1 MNAQDYFKDK
11 TVYVTAANGPL
22 CMELCRRLL
31 PCAPKALALFD
42 KGPLERR
49 LGRINAL
56 ALNLRA
62 ADPSSKAADVAVSAF
77 RADFSLFEDI
87 SQTLHRAKEE
97 GFAPDVVFCLSDE
110 AEFESLDDCRRDNAD
125 FRRSVFESLVA
136 TSNFLE
142 ALGPF
147 LRPGAKVVVQG
158 GSGDVASSPSISA
171 FAANKFGAYGL
182 ANALRYEWKDKRVDV
197 QCFAPPLLS
206 YPPSA
211 VEEQRLDELEQSASE
226 ADDEFVEVREGA
238 SAGMTGNEAK
248 TLLGEMDAGRAVDF
262 LLERVSKDDFLIA
275 PKSDGKLLQISKN
288 LFPDTWSRS
297 KDLMRSAK
305 GGVWARFA
313 ALIGAAAPESGDK
326 PLRRNA
332 LEEKR
337 DKFDARYETS
347 YESGWAGLGD
357 EASARVEAPV
367 GHEKRAME
375 EAARREAK
383 EHARKS
389 GKSVDA
395 EAGRAAG
402 KTLWGAVE
410 TSDGAERSF
419 ASSFSHPSPS
429 SASSPSSS
437 SSSAV
442 SASSHEASVERAKNG
457 ESGRAKVDSSSGW
470 GFFLGLWG
478 RGRRRAENEPLPRL
492 AGKEKPENRGKTRF
506 LEETP
511 EFGGALTTRSA
522 HRAETGGARR
532 PGGGEALGDLKT
544 DGQFKDHSTIV
555 GGDGAQGARAESR
568 DRESPAGS
576 KETAAQDGTG
586 SASTPVMVGDEEGK
600 EGAGRTGRSEPDESG
615 EASVGARTAE
625 SVGAETVNESRSE
638 RRDRLSRQAASNPD
652 DPEMGSGP
660 AFDGTTPLLAEDARK
675 RDASAFVRSA
685 AENGPKRG
693 EGERDGRL
701 GARRGLENDD
711 GVDLGS
717 DPAADPRAD
726 HEEGWESDAERAP
739 LGSRGESPRKKKGP
753 GAEKKA
759 KLIER
764 GDIEILGIATD
775 GEFDPSAATGP
786 GAAFLRSVAQEK
798 DPSAFWGN
806 GEDALDVAV
815 VSDADVSSAPSGET
829 RRPAGFD
836 SYAGSGEGEWADA
849 PPVEG
854 AGRPEPEVE
863 GAAGLGSGHGG
874 ESGEPQDAACA
885 EKSLGE
891 ASARETNAERP
902 ATGGAQDG
910 AAADSFPGS
919 GPTSGKETADSQ
931 HGAAQVAAQIAA
943 QGAED
948 GSREEET
955 GDLLAFSPSKAG
967 SNGSAKADLSERAGN
982 ATTGGAL
989 DRRAATIAQWG
1000 GKKKDA
1006 ALRAAQARLKARQA
1020 GLCEE
1025 IEAEGK
1031 ADSGDRAGAKEAGAK
1046 EAGAKGA
1053 GEKTS
1058 RLAPQPGGAARAS
1071 LIASLAPSQAE
1082 GAERAQGEA
1091 SHPKRGAQDE
1101 PLGVRMVES
1110 AAPRPVSAESRRS
1123 AAFEASAAEGA
1134 RSNEDHQSSRRSEAF
1149 EASATP
1155 EADGGR
1161 AGQSDAGQANARG
1174 PEVLGVSED
1183 SGVSGDAQ
1191 AKRQENE
1198 RRDAQEKSAR
1208 KAQKD
1213 KRTHEEITSADA
1225 GSKAAD
1231 QPPSAANAS
1240 GAAETAPI
1248 REAREK
1254 PVAVLGLSGSG
1265 LSGASGASG
1274 AGDAAAG
1281 QEGLDGRDWAARRA
1295 EDRSGEPDEPARA
1308 QFALDAG
1315 AANGADHS
1323 GSQGRAQ
1330 ARAASASKESAG
1342 SGAPSRLG
1350 TDFSVGQDDWAG
1362 SDERS
1367 SAFVAPE
1374 SATFPDF
1381 GGPGALGGADGADA
1395 ALDPR
1400 PDVSADSETASPA
1413 AVAVAAPSS
1422 AQAAMGRGSG
1432 MSDDP
1437 LAAFVPGSGDV
1448 VKGKRASL
1456 RIGGDGVK
1464 VFFDPGKG
1472 KEILPAW
1479 TPTAPLGGGV
1489 ALGPDAPTPGGS
1501 IDLGFAGEKQ
1511 SANGARALGGGRS
1524 FAEALLERERRGQGK
1539 AAPEDSQNSAPTLIP
1554 QVGLSVLN
1562 RGWGLDGGDG
1572 LFERLPARPMRL
1584 DADDVSVPTWEG
1596 IPFADDQ
1603 GVTVYG
1609 SGRFSSPYGSVRAVR
1624 PPQADGRSD
1633 GDDSPKGQM
1642 GQSDDD

>member
-1 MNAQDYFKDK
+1 MPASFLFSEGRAGRSRRRGTEMNAQDYFKDK

-238 SAGMTGNEAK
+238 SSGMTGNEAK
-248 TLLGEMDAGRAVDF
+248 TLLGEMEAGKAVEF

-305 GGVWARFA
+305 GGVWARIA
-313 ALIGAAAPESGDK
+313 ALIGAAAPESGEK

-389 GKSVDA
+389 GKSVNA

-402 KTLWGAVE
+402 KSFWGAVE

-419 ASSFSHPSPS
+419 ASPS
-429 SASSPSSS
+429 SHSSHSSPASPSSS
-437 SSSAV
+437 EV
-442 SASSHEASVERAKNG
+442 SASSRAASGERSKKG
-457 ESGRAKVDSSSGW
+457 ETGGAKVDSSSGW

-478 RGRRRAENEPLPRL
+478 RGRRRAENESLPRL
-492 AGKEKPENRGKTRF
+492 AGKEKPEKRGKTRF

-522 HRAETGGARR
+522 NRAEAGGARR
-532 PGGGEALGDLKT
+532 PGGGEAMGDLKP
-544 DGQFKDHSTIV
+544 DGQFKDHSTKEDHSTNV

-568 DRESPAGS
+568 DREIPAGS
-576 KETAAQDGTG
+576 KATAAQDGAG
-586 SASTPVMVGDEEGK
+586 LASTPVMAGDEESK

-615 EASVGARTAE
+615 DESGGARAAE
-625 SVGAETVNESRSE
+625 SVGAETANEPRSE
-638 RRDRLSRQAASNPD
+638 RRDRLPQPEASNTD
-652 DPEMGSGP
+652 DPEMGSAP
-660 AFDGTTPLLAEDARK
+660 AFNEITPLWAEDARK
-675 RDASAFVRSA
+675 RDASGSDRSA
-685 AENGPKRG
+685 IENGPKRG

-701 GARRGLENDD
+701 GARRGLENDAA
-711 GVDLGS
+711 GFGHGS
-717 DPAADPRAD
+717 GRAADPRAD
-726 HEEGWESDAERAP
+726 HEEGLEADAERVP
-739 LGSRGESPRKKKGP
+739 LGSRGESRRKKKGA

-798 DPSAFWGN
+798 DPGAFWGN
-806 GEDALDVAV
+806 GEEALDVAV
-815 VSDADVSSAPSGET
+815 VSDADVSSAPCGET

-849 PPVEG
+849 QPVEG

-863 GAAGLGSGHGG
+863 GAAGLGSGHGA
-874 ESGEPQDAACA
+874 ESGEPQDAAWA
-885 EKSLGE
+885 KKSPGE
-891 ASARETNAERP
+891 ALARETNAERP
-902 ATGGAQDG
+902 ATSGAQES
-910 AAADSFPGS
+910 AADDSFSGS
-919 GPTSGKETADSQ
+919 GQTFGKETADSQ
-931 HGAAQVAAQIAA
+931 LGA
-943 QGAED
+943 GEGSAE
-948 GSREEET
+948 EAT
-955 GDLLAFSPSKAG
+955 GDPLAFSPSKAG
-967 SNGSAKADLSERAGN
+967 SNGSTQADLSERAGD
-982 ATTGGAL
+982 ATIGGAS
-989 DRRAATIAQWG
+989 DRRVATLAQWG

-1020 GLCEE
+1020 GLREE
-1025 IEAEGK
+1025 VETEGK
-1031 ADSGDRAGAKEAGAK
+1031 AASGDRAGAKGAGAK
-1046 EAGAKGA
+1046 
-1053 GEKTS
+1053 TPLLS
-1058 RLAPQPGGAARAS
+1058 PHLGGAERAS
-1071 LIASLAPSQAE
+1071 LGASLAPSHAE
-1082 GAERAQGEA
+1082 GSERAQGDA
-1091 SHPKRGAQDE
+1091 SHPKSGAQDE
-1101 PLGVRMVES
+1101 PLGARMMES
-1110 AAPRPVSAESRRS
+1110 EAPRPVSAAPRRS
-1123 AAFEASAAEGA
+1123 AAFEASAAP
-1134 RSNEDHQSSRRSEAF
+1134 D
-1149 EASATP
+1149 
-1155 EADGGR
+1155 ADGGW
-1161 AGQSDAGQANARG
+1161 AGRSDRGQANAGG
-1174 PEVLGVSED
+1174 PGVLGGAED
-1183 SGVSGDAQ
+1183 SGVLGDAQ

-1198 RRDAQEKSAR
+1198 SRDAPEKSAR

-1213 KRTHEEITSADA
+1213 KRTQEEKTPAAA
-1225 GSKAAD
+1225 GAKAAD
-1231 QPPSAANAS
+1231 KPPPSAANAS

-1248 REAREK
+1248 REARET
-1254 PVAVLGLSGSG
+1254 PVGVLELSGSR
-1265 LSGASGASG
+1265 LSVASG
-1274 AGDAAAG
+1274 AGDEVDAR
-1281 QEGLDGRDWAARRA
+1281 QDGLNGGDWAARLA

-1308 QFALDAG
+1308 QSALDAL
-1315 AANGADHS
+1315 AANGAAHS

-1330 ARAASASKESAG
+1330 ARAASASKERAG
-1342 SGAPSRLG
+1342 LGVPSRLG
-1350 TDFSVGQDDWAG
+1350 TDFSAGRDDWAG
-1362 SDERS
+1362 SEEKP

-1374 SATFPDF
+1374 SASFPDL
-1381 GGPGALGGADGADA
+1381 GGPGALGDANGANESDGAGVAPDS
-1395 ALDPR
+1395 R
-1400 PDVSADSETASPA
+1400 PDVSIDSETVSPA

-1422 AQAAMGRGSG
+1422 AQAGMGRGSG
-1432 MSDDP
+1432 MPDDP

-1448 VKGKRASL
+1448 AKGKRVLL

-1472 KEILPAW
+1472 KEIFPAW

-1489 ALGPDAPTPGGS
+1489 ALGPDAPTPSGS
-1501 IDLGFAGEKQ
+1501 IDLGFEGGKQ
-1511 SANGARALGGGRS
+1511 SANGARAWGGERS

-1539 AAPEDSQNSAPTLIP
+1539 AAPEDPQNSAPTLIP
-1554 QVGLSVLN
+1554 QVGLPALN

-1572 LFERLPARPMRL
+1572 LFEPLPARPMRL
-1584 DADDVSVPTWEG
+1584 DADEVSVPTWEG
-1596 IPFADDQ
+1596 IPSADDQ

-1609 SGRFSSPYGSVRAVR
+1609 SGRFSSPYGSAQTVR
-1624 PPQADGRSD
+1624 PSQSD
-1633 GDDSPKGQM
+1633 GHSDGGDGPKGQM
-1642 GQSDDD
+1642 GPSDDD

>member
-226 ADDEFVEVREGA
+226 ADDEFVEVRDGA
-238 SAGMTGNEAK
+238 SSGMTGNEAK
-248 TLLGEMDAGRAVDF
+248 TLLGEMDAGRAVEF
-262 LLERVSKDDFLIA
+262 LLERVFKDDFLIA

-305 GGVWARFA
+305 GGVWARIA
-313 ALIGAAAPESGDK
+313 ALIGAAAPESGEK

-395 EAGRAAG
+395 EEGRAAG
-402 KTLWGAVE
+402 KSFWGAVE
-410 TSDGAERSF
+410 TSDGAERSP
-419 ASSFSHPSPS
+419 SSPFSH
-429 SASSPSSS
+429 SSPSSPA
-437 SSSAV
+437 SSAV
-442 SASSHEASVERAKNG
+442 SASSRAASGERSKNG
-457 ESGRAKVDSSSGW
+457 ETGRAKVDSSLGW

-478 RGRRRAENEPLPRL
+478 RGRRRAENESLPR
-492 AGKEKPENRGKTRF
+492 AEGKEKPEKRGKTRF

-522 HRAETGGARR
+522 NRAEARGARR
-532 PGGGEALGDLKT
+532 PGGGEAMGDLKP
-544 DGQFKDHSTIV
+544 DGQFKDHSTKEDHSAKA
-555 GGDGAQGARAESR
+555 GGDGAQGARSESR
-568 DRESPAGS
+568 DREIPAGS
-576 KETAAQDGTG
+576 KAPAAQDGAEL
-586 SASTPVMVGDEEGK
+586 ASTPVMDGDEEGK
-600 EGAGRTGRSEPDESG
+600 AGSGRTGRSGPDESG
-615 EASVGARTAE
+615 DASGGARAAE
-625 SVGAETVNESRSE
+625 SVGAETANDPRSE

-652 DPEMGSGP
+652 DPEMGSAP
-660 AFDGTTPLLAEDARK
+660 AFDGTTPLWAEDARK
-675 RDASAFVRSA
+675 RDASGFGRSA
-685 AENGPKRG
+685 GGNGAKRG

-711 GVDLGS
+711 AGVGLGS
-717 DPAADPRAD
+717 GRAADPGAD
-726 HEEGWESDAERAP
+726 HEEGLESDAERAP
-739 LGSRGESPRKKKGP
+739 LGSRGESRRKKKGA

-798 DPSAFWGN
+798 DPGAFWGN
-806 GEDALDVAV
+806 GEEALDVAV
-815 VSDADVSSAPSGET
+815 VSDADVSSAPCGET

-849 PPVEG
+849 PPVQG
-854 AGRPEPEVE
+854 AGGSEPEVE

-874 ESGEPQDAACA
+874 ESGEPQDAAWA
-885 EKSLGE
+885 EKSLGA

-902 ATGGAQDG
+902 ATSAAQES
-910 AAADSFPGS
+910 AADDSFSGS
-919 GPTSGKETADSQ
+919 GPTSGKETADSHSGAA
-931 HGAAQVAAQIAA
+931 HGAEE
-943 QGAED
+943 GSAEEVTED
-948 GSREEET
+948 P
-955 GDLLAFSPSKAG
+955 LAFSPSKAG
-967 SNGSAKADLSERAGN
+967 SNGSAQADLSERAG
-982 ATTGGAL
+982 
-989 DRRAATIAQWG
+989 DATIAGASDRRVATLEQWV

-1020 GLCEE
+1020 GLREE
-1025 IEAEGK
+1025 AQTEGK
-1031 ADSGDRAGAKEAGAK
+1031 AALGDHAE
-1046 EAGAKGA
+1046 AKGA
-1053 GEKTS
+1053 GAKTP
-1058 RLAPQPGGAARAS
+1058 RLAPHPGSASRAS
-1071 LIASLAPSQAE
+1071 LSAFLAPSHAE
-1082 GAERAQGEA
+1082 GSERAQGEG
-1091 SHPKRGAQDE
+1091 SHPKSGAQDE
-1101 PLGVRMVES
+1101 PLGARMVES
-1110 AAPRPVSAESRRS
+1110 EAPRAVSAASRRS
-1123 AAFEASAAEGA
+1123 AAFEAPAAPDA
-1134 RSNEDHQSSRRSEAF
+1134 V
-1149 EASATP
+1149 
-1155 EADGGR
+1155 GGLT
-1161 AGQSDAGQANARG
+1161 GGSDRGQANAG
-1174 PEVLGVSED
+1174 GSGGLGVSED

-1191 AKRQENE
+1191 AERQENE
-1198 RRDAQEKSAR
+1198 RRDAPEKSAR

-1213 KRTHEEITSADA
+1213 KRAQEEKTPAAAS
-1225 GSKAAD
+1225 SKAAD
-1231 QPPSAANAS
+1231 KPPPSAANAS

-1248 REAREK
+1248 REARET
-1254 PVAVLGLSGSG
+1254 PVGVLGLSGSG
-1265 LSGASGASG
+1265 LSGASGA
-1274 AGDAAAG
+1274 GDAAAAR
-1281 QEGLDGRDWAARRA
+1281 QDGLNGRDWAARWA
-1295 EDRSGEPDEPARA
+1295 EDRSGESDEPAQA
-1308 QFALDAG
+1308 QSALDAL
-1315 AANGADHS
+1315 AANGAAHF
-1323 GSQGRAQ
+1323 GSQGRSQ
-1330 ARAASASKESAG
+1330 ARAASASKERAG
-1342 SGAPSRLG
+1342 SGALSRLG
-1350 TDFSVGQDDWAG
+1350 TDFSAGRDDWAG
-1362 SDERS
+1362 SEEKP
-1367 SAFVAPE
+1367 SAFAAPE
-1374 SATFPDF
+1374 SASFPDF
-1381 GGPGALGGADGADA
+1381 GGPVALGDANGANESDGADA
-1395 ALDPR
+1395 APDSR
-1400 PDVSADSETASPA
+1400 PDVSIDSETASPA

-1422 AQAAMGRGSG
+1422 AQAEMGRGSG
-1432 MSDDP
+1432 MPDDP

-1448 VKGKRASL
+1448 AKGKRALL

-1489 ALGPDAPTPGGS
+1489 ALGPNAPTSSGS
-1501 IDLGFAGEKQ
+1501 INLGFEGGKQ
-1511 SANGARALGGGRS
+1511 SANGARALGGERS

-1539 AAPEDSQNSAPTLIP
+1539 AAPKDPQHSGPTLIP
-1554 QVGLSVLN
+1554 QVGLPALN
-1562 RGWGLDGGDG
+1562 RGWGLEGGDG
-1572 LFERLPARPMRL
+1572 LFEPLPARPMRL
-1584 DADDVSVPTWEG
+1584 DADEVSVPTWEG
-1596 IPFADDQ
+1596 IPSADDQ

-1609 SGRFSSPYGSVRAVR
+1609 SGRFSSPYGSAQTVR
-1624 PPQADGRSD
+1624 PPQADGLSGGGD
-1633 GDDSPKGQM
+1633 GPKGRM
-1642 GQSDDD
+1642 GLQDDD

>member
-238 SAGMTGNEAK
+238 SSGMTGNEAK
-248 TLLGEMDAGRAVDF
+248 TLLGEMEAGKAVEF

-305 GGVWARFA
+305 GGVWARIA
-313 ALIGAAAPESGDK
+313 ALIGAAAPESGEK

-337 DKFDARYETS
+337 DKFDVRYETS

-389 GKSVDA
+389 GKSVGA
-395 EAGRAAG
+395 EGGRAAG
-402 KTLWGAVE
+402 KSFWGAVE
-410 TSDGAERSF
+410 TSDGAERSP
-419 ASSFSHPSPS
+419 FSH
-429 SASSPSSS
+429 SSPSSPAS
-437 SSSAV
+437 PASSAV
-442 SASSHEASVERAKNG
+442 SASSRAASGERSKNG
-457 ESGRAKVDSSSGW
+457 ETGRAKVDSSSGW

-492 AGKEKPENRGKTRF
+492 AGKEKSEKLGKTRF

-522 HRAETGGARR
+522 NRAEAGGARR
-532 PGGGEALGDLKT
+532 PGGGEAKGDLKP
-544 DGQFKDHSTIV
+544 DGQLKDHSTKEDHSRKV

-568 DRESPAGS
+568 DREIPAGS
-576 KETAAQDGTG
+576 KATAAQDGAG
-586 SASTPVMVGDEEGK
+586 LASTPVMAGDEEGK
-600 EGAGRTGRSEPDESG
+600 EGAGRTGRSDPDESG
-615 EASVGARTAE
+615 DASGGARAAE
-625 SVGAETVNESRSE
+625 SVGAETANEPRSE
-638 RRDRLSRQAASNPD
+638 RRDRLPQPEASNPD
-652 DPEMGSGP
+652 DPEMGSAP
-660 AFDGTTPLLAEDARK
+660 AFNETTPLWAEDARK
-675 RDASAFVRSA
+675 RDASGFDRSA
-685 AENGPKRG
+685 IENGPKRG

-711 GVDLGS
+711 GAGHGS
-717 DPAADPRAD
+717 GRAADPGAD
-726 HEEGWESDAERAP
+726 HEEGLESGAERASV
-739 LGSRGESPRKKKGP
+739 GSRGESRRQKKGA

-775 GEFDPSAATGP
+775 CEFDPSAATGP

-798 DPSAFWGN
+798 DPGAFWDN
-806 GEDALDVAV
+806 GEEALDVAV
-815 VSDADVSSAPSGET
+815 VSDADVSSAPCGET

-849 PPVEG
+849 QPVQG

-885 EKSLGE
+885 EKSPGE
-891 ASARETNAERP
+891 ASARETNAARP
-902 ATGGAQDG
+902 ATSGAQESADD
-910 AAADSFPGS
+910 DSFPGS
-919 GPTSGKETADSQ
+919 RPTSGKETADSQ
-931 HGAAQVAAQIAA
+931 HGAAQGSA
-943 QGAED
+943 QGAGE
-948 GSREEET
+948 GSAEEAT
-955 GDLLAFSPSKAG
+955 GDPLAFSPSKAG
-967 SNGSAKADLSERAGN
+967 SNGSAKADLSERAGD
-982 ATTGGAL
+982 ATIGGAS
-989 DRRAATIAQWG
+989 DRRVATPAQWG

-1020 GLCEE
+1020 GLREE
-1025 IEAEGK
+1025 VKAEGK
-1031 ADSGDRAGAKEAGAK
+1031 AASGDRAGAKGAGAK
-1046 EAGAKGA
+1046 
-1053 GEKTS
+1053 TP
-1058 RLAPQPGGAARAS
+1058 RLSPQPDGAARAS
-1071 LIASLAPSQAE
+1071 LGASLAPSQAE

-1101 PLGVRMVES
+1101 PLGARMMESEAPRAVS
-1110 AAPRPVSAESRRS
+1110 AAPRRL
-1123 AAFEASAAEGA
+1123 AAFE
-1134 RSNEDHQSSRRSEAF
+1134 
-1149 EASATP
+1149 TP
-1155 EADGGR
+1155 APPDADGGR
-1161 AGQSDAGQANARG
+1161 AGRSDAGQANAGG
-1174 PEVLGVSED
+1174 PVGLGGSEDPGVLGDARSE
-1183 SGVSGDAQ
+1183 
-1191 AKRQENE
+1191 RRENE
-1198 RRDAQEKSAR
+1198 RRDAPEKSAR

-1213 KRTHEEITSADA
+1213 KRTQEEKKPAAAS
-1225 GSKAAD
+1225 SKAAD
-1231 QPPSAANAS
+1231 KPPPSAANAS

-1248 REAREK
+1248 REARET
-1254 PVAVLGLSGSG
+1254 PVGVLGLSGSG

-1274 AGDAAAG
+1274 AGDAAAARHD
-1281 QEGLDGRDWAARRA
+1281 GLNGPEWAARLA
-1295 EDRSGEPDEPARA
+1295 EDRSGESDDPARA
-1308 QFALDAG
+1308 QSALDAL
-1315 AANGADHS
+1315 AANGAAHS

-1342 SGAPSRLG
+1342 SGVPSRLG
-1350 TDFSVGQDDWAG
+1350 TDFSVGRDDWAG
-1362 SDERS
+1362 SEARP

-1374 SATFPDF
+1374 SASFPDF
-1381 GGPGALGGADGADA
+1381 GGPGALGGASGADGADA
-1395 ALDPR
+1395 APDSK
-1400 PDVSADSETASPA
+1400 PDVSADSETVSPA
-1413 AVAVAAPSS
+1413 AVAVAAPGS

-1448 VKGKRASL
+1448 AKGKRALL

-1489 ALGPDAPTPGGS
+1489 ALGPDAPTPSGS
-1501 IDLGFAGEKQ
+1501 INLGFEGGKQ

-1539 AAPEDSQNSAPTLIP
+1539 AAPEDSQNSASTLIP
-1554 QVGLSVLN
+1554 QVGLSALN

-1572 LFERLPARPMRL
+1572 LFEPLPARPMRL
-1584 DADDVSVPTWEG
+1584 DADEVSVPTWEG
-1596 IPFADDQ
+1596 IPSADDQ

-1609 SGRFSSPYGSVRAVR
+1609 SGRFSSPYGSARTVRQ
-1624 PPQADGRSD
+1624 PQADGHSD
-1633 GDDSPKGQM
+1633 GGDGPKGQM
-1642 GQSDDD
+1642 GLSDDD

>member
-429 SASSPSSS
+429 SASTPSSS

-442 SASSHEASVERAKNG
+442 SASSRAASVERAKNG

-506 LEETP
+506 LEENP

-522 HRAETGGARR
+522 NRAEAGGARR
-532 PGGGEALGDLKT
+532 SGGGEAPGDLKP
-544 DGQFKDHSTIV
+544 DGQFKDHSTKEDHSTIV

-568 DRESPAGS
+568 DREIPAGS
-576 KETAAQDGTG
+576 KARAAQDGAG
-586 SASTPVMVGDEEGK
+586 LASTPVMVGDEEGK
-600 EGAGRTGRSEPDESG
+600 VGAGRTGRSEPDESG
-615 EASVGARTAE
+615 EASGGARAAE
-625 SVGAETVNESRSE
+625 SVGAETANDPRSE

-675 RDASAFVRSA
+675 RDASAFGRSA
-685 AENGPKRG
+685 IENGAQRG

-701 GARRGLENDD
+701 GSRRGLENDD

-717 DPAADPRAD
+717 GRAADPRAD
-726 HEEGWESDAERAP
+726 HEEGLESDAERAP

-798 DPSAFWGN
+798 DPGAFWDN

-836 SYAGSGEGEWADA
+836 SYAGSGEGEWVDA

-863 GAAGLGSGHGG
+863 GAAGLGSCHGG

-891 ASARETNAERP
+891 ASAQETNAERP
-902 ATGGAQDG
+902 ATGGAQKR
-910 AAADSFPGS
+910 AADDSFPGS
-919 GPTSGKETADSQ
+919 GPTSGKKTADSQ
-931 HGAAQVAAQIAA
+931 HGAAEVAAQIAA
-943 QGAED
+943 RGAEE
-948 GSREEET
+948 GSAEEATE
-955 GDLLAFSPSKAG
+955 DLLAFSPSKAG
-967 SNGSAKADLSERAGN
+967 SNGSAKADLSERAGD

-989 DRRAATIAQWG
+989 DRRAATLAQWG

-1020 GLCEE
+1020 GLREE

-1031 ADSGDRAGAKEAGAK
+1031 ADSGDRAGANEAG
-1046 EAGAKGA
+1046 EKGA
-1053 GEKTS
+1053 GAKTS
-1058 RLAPQPGGAARAS
+1058 RLAPHPGDAARAS
-1071 LIASLAPSQAE
+1071 LGASLAPSQAE

-1101 PLGVRMVES
+1101 PLGARMVES

-1155 EADGGR
+1155 DADGGR
-1161 AGQSDAGQANARG
+1161 AGQSDAGQANAGG
-1174 PEVLGVSED
+1174 PGCLGVSED

-1213 KRTHEEITSADA
+1213 KRTHEEKTSADA
-1225 GSKAAD
+1225 SSKAAD
-1231 QPPSAANAS
+1231 RPPPSAANAS

-1254 PVAVLGLSGSG
+1254 PVAVLGLSG
-1265 LSGASGASG
+1265 ASG

-1281 QEGLDGRDWAARRA
+1281 QEGLNGRDWAARRA

-1315 AANGADHS
+1315 AANGAAHS

-1350 TDFSVGQDDWAG
+1350 TDFSVGQDDRAG
-1362 SDERS
+1362 SDARPP
-1367 SAFVAPE
+1367 AFVAPE

-1381 GGPGALGGADGADA
+1381 GGSGALGGADGADA
-1395 ALDPR
+1395 APDPM
-1400 PDVSADSETASPA
+1400 PDVSADSETVSPA

-1464 VFFDPGKG
+1464 VFFDPGNG

-1489 ALGPDAPTPGGS
+1489 ALGPDAPTPSGS
-1501 IDLGFAGEKQ
+1501 IDLGLAGEKQ
-1511 SANGARALGGGRS
+1511 SANGARVLGRERS

-1539 AAPEDSQNSAPTLIP
+1539 AAPEDTQNSVPALIP

-1609 SGRFSSPYGSVRAVR
+1609 LGRFSSPYGSAQTVR

-1633 GDDSPKGQM
+1633 GDDSPKGRM